1 MSLVQT
7 LHTAPFSF
15 KGQKNMTKF
24 KGLEPSSHRGA
35 SMSEEVLRLKGKSAE
50 AFLKYDS
57 RKLSKKERSE
67 NKKAHQYYLKHH
79 KTAMN

>member
-1 MSLVQT
+1 
-7 LHTAPFSF
+7 
-15 KGQKNMTKF
+15 
-24 KGLEPSSHRGA
+24 
-35 SMSEEVLRLKGKSAE
+35 MSEEVLRLKGKSAE